1 LKILLVTAPPTEA
14 GDDTVVYIK
23 AYALWTGIDS
33 GALSAEWHDL
43 YLQALLFQTTVHVA
57 AVVAAVL
64 SCPRSSCTAVLRVAC
79 CMSHAVV
86 AFGPLAMAIRQPF
99 YALPHKS
106 LPNTFNV
113 PMPLS
118 LATRLFADRWTNH
131 GDRCAW
137 PHSCCGESRPPQRA
151 VCTGVLT

>member
-1 LKILLVTAPPTEA
+1 M
-14 GDDTVVYIK
+14 VYIK

-43 YLQALLFQTTVHVA
+43 YLQALLFLTTVHVA
-57 AVVAAVL
+57 AVFSHAH
-64 SCPRSSCTAVLRVAC
+64 SSCTAVLHGAC

-86 AFGPLAMAIRQPF
+86 AFGPLATAILQPF